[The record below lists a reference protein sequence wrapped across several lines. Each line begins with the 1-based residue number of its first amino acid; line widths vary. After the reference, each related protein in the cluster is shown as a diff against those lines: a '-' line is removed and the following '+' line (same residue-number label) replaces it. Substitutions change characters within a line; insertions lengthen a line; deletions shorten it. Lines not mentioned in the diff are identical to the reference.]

1 MAPPG
6 EKWANYAD
14 RCAPGQ
20 RARGCMVTRG
30 RSGARFLT
38 TMWPRAVYRFVC
50 GVVVSSS

>member
-6 EKWANYAD
+6 EKRANYAD

-38 TMWPRAVYRFVC
+38 KLLCGPGPYTGVYF
-50 GVVVSSS
+50 G